1 MGQNVDLRVLRAEEF
16 ASFRQRNIAR
26 YAQELLFARATDTQ
40 EHALTEAQGALDEM
54 LPQGAETPRNYLLAA
69 ESGGETVGELWCD
82 TTEPETVFIPF
93 QQHIGKPA
101 VPVKAVGDPVAK
113 GELLA
118 QAAPDGLSANIH
130 ASIDG
135 VVTEITPAGARL
147 CRKEV

>member
-54 LPQGAETPRNYLLAA
+54 LPQGTDTPRNYLLAA

-82 TTEPETVFIPF
+82 TTEPETVFINDF
-93 QQHIGKPA
+93 F
-101 VPVKAVGDPVAK
+101 VY
-113 GELLA
+113 
-118 QAAPDGLSANIH
+118 
-130 ASIDG
+130 
-135 VVTEITPAGARL
+135 PAGGGA
-147 CRKEV
+147 VV